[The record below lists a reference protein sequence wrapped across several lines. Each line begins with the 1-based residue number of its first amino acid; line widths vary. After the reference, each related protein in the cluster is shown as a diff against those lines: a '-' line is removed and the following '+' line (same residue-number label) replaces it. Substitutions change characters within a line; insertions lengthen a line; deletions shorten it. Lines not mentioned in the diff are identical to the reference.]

1 MLLDVLGAAQDLG
14 RVQDLTSL
22 LIRYGFGDLARRLGL
37 GRALENAGRLLHW
50 AEPEELARLE
60 PPQRIRRLLEDMGP
74 SFVKLGQILATRIDL
89 LPQDYIDEF
98 CKLQDRAPPLPF
110 DTLKA
115 VLEQDLGAPLE
126 ELFAEVDP
134 TPVGAASLSQVHL
147 ARLKTG
153 ARVVLKIRRP
163 GVRKVVEADL
173 RLLKRLA
180 EIAESR
186 IDEVRRYRP
195 IEIAAQFSRTM
206 RRELDLAAECRNAER
221 VAENFADDPTIV
233 VPKVYWRWT
242 SERLNVQQFIDGI
255 PGRDL
260 ASVEASGLDRKLLA
274 RRGGAAVLKMV
285 FEDGFFH
292 ADPHQG
298 NVFFLP
304 GNRVAFIDFGMV
316 GRLSEARRRELVD
329 LLQGFVE
336 RNPGRAVDILLQWA
350 KHDVVDEEALTTD
363 VDALI
368 DSVHSVPL
376 KSLNLPRL
384 INDLVALLREHNL
397 ALPSDLALLTKA
409 FISLEGMGRQLDP
422 DFDMMATA
430 EPFLK
435 DLILA
440 RYSPKTLARRS
451 RQGLGDMIEVMS
463 GLPADLRKLVK
474 QAQSS
479 NLKLR
484 LDVEKL
490 GEVGDKIERG
500 AARLAL
506 ALVTSALI
514 LGSSIA
520 MTASGG
526 RLPVDVSYFAM
537 FGFLGAMLGGVWII
551 LSIWRGR

>member
-14 RVQDLTSL
+14 RLQDIASL

-50 AEPEELARLE
+50 SEAEELARLE

-89 LPQDYIDEF
+89 LPQDYIDELA
-98 CKLQDRAPPLPF
+98 KLQDRAPPIAF
-110 DTLKA
+110 DTLKIQ
-115 VLEQDLGAPLE
+115 LEEDLGAPVDE
-126 ELFAEVDP
+126 IFAEVDP
-134 TPVGAASLSQVHL
+134 TPVGAASISQVHL

-180 EIAESR
+180 EIADSR
-186 IDEVRRYRP
+186 IEEVRRYRP
-195 IEIAAQFSRTM
+195 VEIAAQFSRSM

-221 VAENFADDPTIV
+221 VAESFAEDPDIV

-260 ASVEASGLDRKLLA
+260 AAVEACGLDRKLLA

-304 GNRVAFIDFGMV
+304 ENRVAFIDFGMV

-336 RNPGRAVDILLQWA
+336 RNPDRVVDILMQWTR
-350 KHDVVDEEALTTD
+350 HDVLDEEALTSD

-376 KSLNLPRL
+376 KSINLPQL

-397 ALPSDLALLTKA
+397 ALPADLTLLTKA
-409 FISLEGMGRQLDP
+409 FVSLEGMGRQLDP
-422 DFDMMATA
+422 DFDVMATA
-430 EPFLK
+430 EPFLRN
-435 DLILA
+435 LVLA
-440 RYSPKTLARRS
+440 RYSPKMLARRG
-451 RQGLGDMIEVMS
+451 RQGFGDMIEVMS

-474 QAQSS
+474 QAQTS

-490 GEVGDKIERG
+490 EEVGDKIERG
-500 AARLAL
+500 ATRLTLGLITA
-506 ALVTSALI
+506 ALI
-514 LGSSIA
+514 LGSSIV

-526 RLPVDVSYFAM
+526 RAPVDVSYFAM
-537 FGFLGAMLGGVWII
+537 FGFLFAVLGVVWIM

>member
-22 LIRYGFGDLARRLGL
+22 LIRYGFGDVARRLGL

-50 AEPEELARLE
+50 AEAEELARLE

-98 CKLQDRAPPLPF
+98 SKLQDRAPPLPF

-134 TPVGAASLSQVHL
+134 APVGAASLSQVHL

-260 ASVEASGLDRKLLA
+260 AAVEASGLDRKLLA

-506 ALVTSALI
+506 ALVTAALI

>member
-14 RVQDLTSL
+14 RLQDIAAL

-37 GRALENAGRLLHW
+37 ARALENAGRLLHW
-50 AEPEELARLE
+50 SEAEELARLE

-89 LPQDYIDEF
+89 LPQDYIDELA
-98 CKLQDRAPPLPF
+98 KLQDRAPPIPF
-110 DTLKA
+110 DA
-115 VLEQDLGAPLE
+115 IRIQLEQDLGAPVE
-126 ELFAEVDP
+126 EVFAEVDP
-134 TPVGAASLSQVHL
+134 APVGAASISQVHL

-163 GVRKVVEADL
+163 GVKKVVESDL

-186 IDEVRRYRP
+186 IEELRRYRP

-221 VAENFADDPTIV
+221 VAESFADDPDIV

-260 ASVEASGLDRKLLA
+260 AAVEACGLDRKLLA

-304 GNRVAFIDFGMV
+304 ENRVAFIDFGMV
-316 GRLSEARRRELVD
+316 GRLSDARRRELVD

-336 RNPGRAVDILLQWA
+336 RNPDRAVDILLHWT
-350 KHDVVDEEALTTD
+350 KHEVMDEEALTVD

-376 KSLNLPRL
+376 KSLNLPQL

-397 ALPSDLALLTKA
+397 ALPADLALLTKA
-409 FISLEGMGRQLDP
+409 FVSLEGMGRQLDP

-430 EPFLK
+430 EPFLQS
-435 DLILA
+435 LVLA
-440 RYSPKTLARRS
+440 RYSPKAMARRG

-474 QAQSS
+474 QAQTS
-479 NLKLR
+479 NLRLR
-484 LDVEKL
+484 LDIEKL
-490 GEVGDKIERG
+490 DEVGDKIERG
-500 AARLAL
+500 ASRLAM
-506 ALVTSALI
+506 ALITAALI
-514 LGSSIA
+514 LGASIA

-526 RLPVDVSYFAM
+526 RLPVDVSYFAL
-537 FGFLGAMLGGVWII
+537 FGFLFAVLGGVWVI

>member
-14 RVQDLTSL
+14 RVQNLTSL

-50 AEPEELARLE
+50 SEAEELARLE

-89 LPQDYIDEF
+89 LQKDYIDELA
-98 CKLQDRAPPLPF
+98 KLQDQAPPIAF
-110 DTLKA
+110 DALKIQ
-115 VLEQDLGAPLE
+115 LEEDLGAPVE
-126 ELFAEVDP
+126 DLFAEFDP
-134 TPVGAASLSQVHL
+134 TPIGAASISQVHL

-163 GVRKVVEADL
+163 GVKKVVDSDL

-186 IDEVRRYRP
+186 IEELRRYRP
-195 IEIAAQFSRTM
+195 VEIAAQFSRSM
-206 RRELDLAAECRNAER
+206 RRELDLAAECRSAER
-221 VAENFADDPTIV
+221 VAESFANDPDII

-260 ASVEASGLDRKLLA
+260 AAVEACGLDRKLLA

-304 GNRVAFIDFGMV
+304 ENRVAFIDFGMV

-336 RNPGRAVDILLQWA
+336 RNPDRVVDILMQWT
-350 KHDVVDEEALTTD
+350 KHDVLDEEALSID

-376 KSLNLPRL
+376 KSVNLPQL
-384 INDLVALLREHNL
+384 INDLVDLLREHNL
-397 ALPSDLALLTKA
+397 ALPADLTLLTKA
-409 FISLEGMGRQLDP
+409 FVSLEGMGRQLDP
-422 DFDMMATA
+422 DFDVMATA
-430 EPFLK
+430 EPFLRN
-435 DLILA
+435 LVLA
-440 RYSPKTLARRS
+440 RYSPKVLARRG

-474 QAQSS
+474 QAQTS

-490 GEVGDKIERG
+490 DEVGDKIERG

-506 ALVTSALI
+506 ALVTAALI

-537 FGFLGAMLGGVWII
+537 FGFVFAVLGGVWVI